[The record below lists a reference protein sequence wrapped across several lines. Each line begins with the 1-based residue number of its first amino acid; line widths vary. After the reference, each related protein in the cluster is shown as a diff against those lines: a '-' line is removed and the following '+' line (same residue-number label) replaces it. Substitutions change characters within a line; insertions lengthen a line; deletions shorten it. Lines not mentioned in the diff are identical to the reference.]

1 MDNLEEDKNFSLT
14 GFQIRSFLLF
24 VTFDIM
30 LKKQGRLLR
39 PYMHSAHV
47 RKTEIWKNICKHK
60 KTTLIFVI
68 V

>member
-1 MDNLEEDKNFSLT
+1 
-14 GFQIRSFLLF
+14 
-24 VTFDIM
+24 M

-39 PYMHSAHV
+39 PYMHSTHV

-60 KTTLIFVI
+60 KTPLIFVI